1 MADLYFKINADYEEL
16 IRMQREATRL
26 KQTLSD
32 FSGSK
37 EEFEELNNQLN
48 KLSASIAKTS
58 EQAAKDFQKAFSLK
72 DVDFSMDFAKGIEG
86 FDKDILAFTSNLQKY
101 FRDSQSECESTLRV
115 VQELSERLSNVQIT
129 PENAEQVK
137 AAHTQLYELSEELQK
152 QQAILSQN
160 QAAWEDVTNAVKNGT
175 TASMENVRS
184 ADELYR
190 VSNASKETSD
200 AQVQSLEQVIAAE
213 EMEAQV
219 LEANRQEVD
228 RLGQQAL
235 NTITQLK
242 DMSNVFTSMGIS
254 DSGFT
259 EQVQKLEDAALNLAG
274 TSNVE
279 VAQQVANEVKAVFEN
294 ALAELQ
300 KAKDSVPDIEQLHI
314 QENDAEYRAAIDKQK
329 EEIATIQAKRD
340 EQRAEF
346 EERQQQISNELEMLE
361 RRRNAYQQTLDVAG
375 AQEEIPVSV
384 SNDEIEHLQAVKEN
398 LAECNSEIASLRGEL
413 SQLEQSENAES
424 SKAQQD
430 IAERTS
436 LIEGYKQQL
445 SELALHELN
454 QAEKQEAA
462 AQKDAEIA
470 AQKQAEMEAQRAEA
484 ERQDGITLKQIADMQ
499 ELIDKERERVD
510 VLKQQAEEAQ
520 KVAEQKVGE
529 AKPSVLDVV
538 NPFAMGK
545 LDAADAAVG
554 DANAKTEEYEAAK
567 ETLKSYEEELDGLVG
582 KLSDAGRA
590 EYEHNEALRV
600 AKEQSEQLAKTLHE
614 QGLANRF
621 ATGELEATTDA
632 AKRLKFETLKQNSI
646 EINAKLDELAQKL
659 VEAKNAAVN
668 ANANLEIAGRALREG
683 GDDDKLVR
691 NFEAAQEAAEKANN
705 TLQQTAAEY
714 NEVKQAQDEIN
725 KSLSEGNE
733 HHVRMRTQIMN
744 AREEMMQLIAAG
756 KQGTPEFQKLATE
769 AGAMRRQMNL
779 ANATMQYFANPN
791 KNLATL
797 KTTLQGVAG
806 AAGMVTGVMGL
817 FNTKSEDMAKIQTKI
832 QSVMAVVV
840 GLETTY
846 NLVKKS
852 SNTMIAIQQV
862 KTWALALAKKGEAVA
877 TAEATV
883 AQEGL
888 NAAMAASPI
897 GAITALVMAAAAAI
911 WALWNALSS
920 ETEAEKEHK
929 KVQEQLG
936 EIQQE
941 VARKTADAYSSNL
954 KAYEDLRESYNKTA
968 KDVKA
973 KSEWWNAHKSDLQKL
988 GLEVDNVT
996 GLYDVFVGQT
1006 DRVKDALMQ
1015 RAKYAALCAVKTQLM
1030 ADAVAAALGAGKDAA
1045 KVNDKVSGT
1054 EWNKALDW
1062 YEKQGN
1068 DVSKYR
1074 RKGLKESLF
1083 GMDMVLNT
1091 ANSAN
1096 IYNLYKGQQE
1106 EARLNKVLDNL
1117 NKQIEDAEKEAKVSI
1132 GNNARVTLDEIQS
1145 TKPTGRSTKGGGST
1159 KSTYNEKD
1167 AANKRKELL
1176 EEYGKKVIAV
1186 SEKVED
1192 DITDATLEFMGD
1204 GIDKQV
1210 AKIREGTLRQLDAL
1224 EDEKKQLIEAYR
1236 KLQLDLYMT
1245 QKGAAKYDAKYN
1257 EILNTSDEDIW
1268 EKVSKTK
1275 VDNARSLAEA
1285 QREERRILEEAGRE
1299 NIIDELEFQFGI
1311 GNVEVA
1317 SRPIVEAKK
1326 MLEAGYAEFKDSQDY
1341 ATVFSMGNAFTDKE
1355 GMEREILYTP
1365 ILPDGSVLSEKEL
1378 NEYISKVVAS
1388 GSSTEEILA
1397 ADTKKLIIKVDAQVE
1412 DGEKLHQLQEQLY
1425 DGQQEAISKVYNER
1439 LTLNADF
1446 NTRQQQIIM
1455 AGAKAEFE
1463 IINKAQLDA
1472 IKSYEGYY
1480 DKQLAIQ
1487 RKYNETRA
1495 KLEEQRRKGL
1505 INDSA
1510 YSVLKESIDER
1521 EQAELNRLDLDRF
1534 KTTPMYQIAMSGDVV
1549 DSDALQKV
1557 YDEMQRQMDEAAAT
1571 MQPADFKAFMDAF
1584 TNISDQMIAKNPF
1597 GALKDAAEELRYAEL
1612 DLIMAHKDTLGAY
1625 KDYDLDEFGNAMQY
1639 NENGEEG
1646 RMWKLEQADIDAQ
1659 RELTDAQNA
1668 YNEALKGNSAEEVA
1682 NAQKRLTDAEQN
1694 AQTTALQLT
1703 AAKNAVTNAEQ
1714 REGNALTRVQS
1725 LKKKEQKATKEAVKL
1740 TKQWASAIKDAAEM
1754 FESPVASAISGIMGL
1769 TSTTLD
1775 SIEAMKNSGY
1785 GAAKGVEKVAKAVSN
1800 GIAIL
1805 AIIQAAWQVINSIMS
1820 LFKGK
1825 DEEEYKKRID
1835 GLKAQ
1840 VDALDYAFNNLKED
1854 MDEAWGTEAID
1865 AYIKAVE
1872 TLNDRQKAQL
1882 ELIKQQSKAHI
1893 GHHSLEYYMK
1903 EEAGITNK
1911 ELAEAKKWIAENGG
1925 DVTTGW
1931 ITDWLYTL
1939 SAEKLKE
1946 FLTTGLGTTITGK
1959 LGGVSGTGDY
1969 SGDEWLNDLQA
1980 FADSAKTAE
1989 DIADE
1994 MAAKLNGISFD
2005 GLKDELKDLI
2015 MTFDTSFNDINNSFD
2030 EFMREAAYNKARSK
2044 YDEQLKKFYED
2055 LKDLNNLYTEGE
2067 ISEEEYKKRVAELRE
2082 RYKALVK
2089 GAQDDYQQSLTD
2101 AGVNVKDIEQGATTG
2116 GFEAMSEDTGTELN
2130 GRFASM
2136 QAQETITAE
2145 NTTKLLEYTLN
2156 LHDIADE
2163 IRDVQVNSYMELRE
2177 INENTKKVVEPIL
2190 DMQENIKKIKEQ
2202 TESL

>member
-32 FSGSK
+32 FSGSR

-72 DVDFSMDFAKGIEG
+72 DVDFSMDFAKGIDG

-101 FRDSQSECESTLRV
+101 FRDSQSECENTLRV

-152 QQAILSQN
+152 QSAILSQN

-175 TASMENVRS
+175 TASMEHVQS
-184 ADELYR
+184 ADNWYR
-190 VSNASKETSD
+190 ISNSQKEASD
-200 AQVQSLEQVIAAE
+200 AQVQSIEQVIAAE

-219 LEANRQEVD
+219 IEANRQEVD

-279 VAQQVANEVKAVFEN
+279 VAQQVANEVKAVFEK
-294 ALAELQ
+294 ALDELKQ
-300 KAKDSVPDIEQLHI
+300 AKESIPDFEAIQI

-329 EEIATIQAKRD
+329 EEIANIQAKRD

-346 EERQQQISNELEMLE
+346 EERQQQINDELDMLE
-361 RRRNAYQQTLDVAG
+361 RRRNAYQQTLNIAG

-384 SNDEIEHLQAVKEN
+384 SNDEIEHLQVVKEN

-413 SQLEQSENAES
+413 SQLEQSEES
-424 SKAQQD
+424 EASKAQQD

-436 LIEGYKQQL
+436 LIDGYKQQL

-462 AQKDAEIA
+462 AQKDAELA

-484 ERQDGITLKQIADMQ
+484 ERQDGITLKQIAETQ
-499 ELIDKERERVD
+499 ALIDKERERVE
-510 VLKQQAEEAQ
+510 VLRQQAEEAQ
-520 KVAEQKVGE
+520 KIAEQKVGE
-529 AKPSVLDVV
+529 SKPSVLDVI

-545 LDAADAAVG
+545 LDAADAAVS
-554 DANAKTEEYEAAK
+554 DANAKTAEYEEAK
-567 ETLKSYEEELDGLVG
+567 ESLKSYEAELDGLVQ
-582 KLSDAGRA
+582 KLSDAGFA
-590 EYEHNEALRV
+590 QYEESEALRV
-600 AKEQSEQLAKTLHE
+600 AKGLSEQVSKSFRE
-614 QGLANRF
+614 QGQANRF
-621 ATGELEATTDA
+621 ATGELEATTEA
-632 AKRLKFETLKQNSI
+632 AKRLRFENLKQQI
-646 EINAKLDELAQKL
+646 TEGNAKLEELAQKL
-659 VEAKNAAVN
+659 VQAKAAAEQADINLKNAS
-668 ANANLEIAGRALREG
+668 EALKT
-683 GDDDKLVR
+683 GDDAKLVDD
-691 NFEAAQEAAEKANN
+691 FEKAQEASEKANN
-705 TLQQTAAEY
+705 ALQETAAEY
-714 NEVKQAQDEIN
+714 NLVKQGQDELN
-725 KSLSEGNE
+725 KAISEGSE

-744 AREEMMQLIAAG
+744 AREEMMQMIAAG

-769 AGAMRRQMNL
+769 AGAMRKQMNL

-791 KNLATL
+791 RNLATL

-817 FNTKSEDMAKIQTKI
+817 FNTKSEDMARIQTKI
-832 QSVMAVVV
+832 QSVMAVIV

-877 TAEATV
+877 TTEATV

-888 NAAMAASPI
+888 NAAMAANPI
-897 GAITALVMAAAAAI
+897 GAIIALVVAAAAAV
-911 WALWNALSS
+911 WALWKALSS

-936 EIQQE
+936 EVQQE
-941 VARKTADAYSSNL
+941 VAKKTADAYASNL
-954 KAYEDLRESYNKTA
+954 KTYNELRESFNKTA
-968 KDVKA
+968 KDVKSKTA
-973 KSEWWNAHKSDLQKL
+973 WWNAHKEDLQKL

-1006 DRVKDALMQ
+1006 DRVKDALLQ
-1015 RAKYAALCAVKTQLM
+1015 RAKYAAMCAVKTQVM
-1030 ADAVAAALGAGKDAA
+1030 ADAVAAALGVGKDAA
-1045 KVNDKVSGT
+1045 KVGEDVKAS
-1054 EWNKALDW
+1054 EWDAALDW
-1062 YEKQGN
+1062 YKGKGN
-1068 DVSKYR
+1068 DVSRYR
-1074 RKGLKESLF
+1074 KSGVFDKNIT
-1083 GMDMVLNT
+1083 LNT
-1091 ANSAN
+1091 ANAAQ

-1117 NKQIEDAEKEAKVSI
+1117 NKQIEDAEKEAKISI
-1132 GNNARVTLDEIQS
+1132 GNNARVTLDEVQT
-1145 TKPTGRSTKGGGST
+1145 TKPTGKGGKGGSSKT
-1159 KSTYNEKD
+1159 DTSKPEE
-1167 AANKRKELL
+1167 AANRRKELL

-1186 SEKVED
+1186 SEKLED

-1245 QKGAAKYDAKYN
+1245 QKGANKYDAKYN

-1268 EKVSKTK
+1268 KQVSKTK

-1299 NIIDELEFQFGI
+1299 NIIDELEFKFGI
-1311 GNVEVA
+1311 GNVDVV

-1326 MLEAGYAEFKDSQDY
+1326 MLEAGYKEFKDSQDY

-1355 GMEREILYTP
+1355 GVEREILYTP

-1378 NEYISKVVAS
+1378 NEYISNVVAS

-1412 DGEKLHQLQEQLY
+1412 DGEKLYQLQEQLY
-1425 DGQQEAISKVYNER
+1425 DGQQKAISKVYAER

-1472 IKSYEGYY
+1472 IKAYEGYY
-1480 DKQLAIQ
+1480 DKQLVIQ
-1487 RKYNETRA
+1487 RKYNETRT
-1495 KLEEQRRKGL
+1495 KLEEQHRKGQ
-1505 INDSA
+1505 IGDQSYN
-1510 YSVLKESIDER
+1510 VLKERIDQR
-1521 EQAELNRLDLDRF
+1521 EQDELSRLDLDRF

-1557 YDEMQRQMDEAAAT
+1557 YDEMSRQMNEAAAT
-1571 MQPADFKAFMDAF
+1571 MEPADFKAFMDAF

-1597 GALKDAAEELRYAEL
+1597 GALKDAVNELNDAENELYW
-1612 DLIMAHKDTLGAY
+1612 AHQDTLHEYAMF
-1625 KDYDLDEFGNAMQY
+1625 DINEFGQS
-1639 NENGEEG
+1639 EEG
-1646 RMWKLEQADIDAQ
+1646 GKMWKLEQADIDAQ

-1668 YNEALKGNSAEEVA
+1668 YNEALKGNSAEEVT

-1703 AAKNAVTNAEQ
+1703 AARNAVTNAEK
-1714 REGNALTRVQS
+1714 REGNALTKVQS
-1725 LKKKEQKATKEAVKL
+1725 LKKKEQKATKEAVNL
-1740 TKQWASAIKDAAEM
+1740 TKQWAGAIKQAADM
-1754 FESPVASAISGIMGL
+1754 FESPIASAISGMMSL

-1775 SIEAMKNSGY
+1775 GIESIKKASDASAEGISKTAQ
-1785 GAAKGVEKVAKAVSN
+1785 AVTKAV
-1800 GIAIL
+1800 AIL
-1805 AIIQAAWQVINSIMS
+1805 AIIQAAWQVINTIMS
-1820 LFKGK
+1820 LFGNK
-1825 DEEEYKKRID
+1825 DEEEYKKRVD

-1840 VDALDYAFNNLKED
+1840 VDALDYSFNLLKED
-1854 MDEAWGTEAID
+1854 MDKAWGTEAID
-1865 AYIKAVE
+1865 AYTKAVE

-1882 ELIKQQSKAHI
+1882 ELIKEQSKAHN
-1893 GHHSLEYYMK
+1893 GHHSLEYYQKK
-1903 EEAGITNK
+1903 EANITDK
-1911 ELAEAKKWIAENGG
+1911 ELAEAKKRIQELGG
-1925 DVTTGW
+1925 DVSGNW
-1931 ITDWLYTL
+1931 ITDWLYTMT
-1939 SAEKLKE
+1939 AEQLQE
-1946 FLTTGLGTTITGK
+1946 FMKSGIGVTIMGK

-1969 SGDEWLNDLQA
+1969 SGDDWLNDMQA
-1980 FADSAKTAE
+1980 FADTAKTVDE
-1989 DIADE
+1989 MADE

-2005 GLKDELKDLI
+2005 SLKDELKDLV
-2015 MTFDTSFNDINNSFD
+2015 MTFDTSLNDINNNFD
-2030 EFMREAAYNKARSK
+2030 EFMREAAYNKARTK
-2044 YDEQLKKFYED
+2044 YDKDLEQFYSD
-2055 LKDLNNLYTEGE
+2055 LKDINDLYTEGE
-2067 ISEEEYKKRVAELRE
+2067 ISEEEYRKRIAEMRE
-2082 RYKALVK
+2082 RYKNLVK
-2089 GAQDDYQQSLTD
+2089 GAQDDYQQQLTD
-2101 AGVNVKDIEQGATTG
+2101 AGVNVKNIEQSATTG

-2130 GRFASM
+2130 GRFAAM

-2145 NTTKLLEYTLN
+2145 NTGKLLMVTGN
-2156 LHDIADE
+2156 IRDIADE
-2163 IRDVQVNSYMELRE
+2163 IRDLQVNSYLELRE
-2177 INENTKKVVEPIL
+2177 INENTKKVVEPVL
-2190 DMQENIKKIKEQ
+2190 AMQEDIKKIKEN
-2202 TESL
+2202 TENL

>member
-32 FSGSK
+32 FSGSR

-175 TASMENVRS
+175 TASMEHVQS
-184 ADELYR
+184 ADNWYR
-190 VSNASKETSD
+190 ISNSQKEASD
-200 AQVQSLEQVIAAE
+200 AQVQSIEQVIAAE

-228 RLGQQAL
+228 KLGQQAL

-279 VAQQVANEVKAVFEN
+279 VAQQVANEVKAVFEK
-294 ALAELQ
+294 ALDELKQ
-300 KAKDSVPDIEQLHI
+300 AKESIPDFEAIQI

-346 EERQQQISNELEMLE
+346 EERQQQINNELEMLE
-361 RRRNAYQQTLDVAG
+361 RRRNAYQQTLDIAG

-413 SQLEQSENAES
+413 SQLEQSEETEA

-462 AQKDAEIA
+462 AQKDAELA

-529 AKPSVLDVV
+529 AKPSVLDVI

-545 LDAADAAVG
+545 LDAADSAVSN
-554 DANAKTEEYEAAK
+554 ANEKSAEYEAAS
-567 ETLKSYEEELDGLVG
+567 EQLKQYEAELDGLVG
-582 KLSDAGRA
+582 KLSDAGLA
-590 EYEHNEALRV
+590 QYEQSEAFRV
-600 AKEQSEQLAKTLHE
+600 AKEQSEQLAKSLRE
-614 QGLANRF
+614 QGIAGRT
-621 ATGELEATTDA
+621 ATGELEATSEA
-632 AKRLKFETLKQNSI
+632 AKRLKFETLRQAI
-646 EINAKLDELAQKL
+646 TEGNAKLDELAHKL
-659 VEAKNAAVN
+659 VQAKAAADN
-668 ANANLEIAGRALREG
+668 ANANLANAGRALREG
-683 GDDDKLVR
+683 GEDDKLVR
-691 NFEAAQEAAEKANN
+691 NFEDAQVAAEKANQ
-705 TLQQTAAEY
+705 TLQDTAAEY
-714 NEVKQAQDEIN
+714 NQVKQGQDELN

-744 AREEMMQLIAAG
+744 AREEMMQMIAAG
-756 KQGTPEFQKLATE
+756 KQGTPEFQKLAQE
-769 AGAMRRQMNL
+769 AGAMRKQMNL

-791 KNLATL
+791 RSLATL
-797 KTTLQGVAG
+797 KTSLQGVAG

-832 QSVMAVVV
+832 QSVMAVIV

-846 NLVKKS
+846 NLVKKT

-888 NAAMAASPI
+888 NAAMAANPI
-897 GAITALVMAAAAAI
+897 GAIIALATAAAAAI
-911 WALWNALSS
+911 WALWSALSS

-936 EIQQE
+936 SVQQE
-941 VARKTADAYSSNL
+941 VARKTADAYASNL

-973 KSEWWNAHKSDLQKL
+973 KSEWWNAHRGDMEKL

-1015 RAKYAALCAVKTQLM
+1015 RAKYAALCAVKMQLM
-1030 ADAVAAALGAGKDAA
+1030 AEAAAAALGAGKDAA
-1045 KVNDKVSGT
+1045 EVDSKVSAS
-1054 EWNKALDW
+1054 EWDKALDW

-1068 DVSKYR
+1068 DVSRYKR
-1074 RKGLKESLF
+1074 SGLFDRK
-1083 GMDMVLNT
+1083 MVLNT
-1091 ANSAN
+1091 ANAAQ

-1117 NKQIEDAEKEAKVSI
+1117 NKQIDEAEKETKISI
-1132 GNNARVTLDEIQS
+1132 SNNARVTMDEIQS
-1145 TKPTGRSTKGGGST
+1145 NKPTGRSGRGGGST
-1159 KSTYNEKD
+1159 KDTYNEKD
-1167 AANKRKELL
+1167 AANRRKELL
-1176 EEYGKKVIAV
+1176 EEYGKKVIAAA
-1186 SEKVED
+1186 EKVED

-1245 QKGAAKYDAKYN
+1245 QKGAKKYDAKYN
-1257 EILNTSDEDIW
+1257 EILNTSDEEIW

-1285 QREERRILEEAGRE
+1285 QREERRILEEAGKE

-1326 MLEAGYAEFKDSQDY
+1326 MLEAGYDEFKDSLAGDY

-1378 NEYISKVVAS
+1378 NEYISKVVSS
-1388 GSSTEEILA
+1388 GSSTEDILA

-1412 DGEKLHQLQEQLY
+1412 DGEKLHQLQERLY
-1425 DGQQEAISKVYNER
+1425 EGQQEAVKKVYDER

-1463 IINKAQLDA
+1463 ILNKAQLDA
-1472 IKSYEGYY
+1472 IKAYEGYY
-1480 DKQLAIQ
+1480 DKELAIQ

-1495 KLEEQRRKGL
+1495 KLEEQHRKGL
-1505 INDSA
+1505 ISDTS
-1510 YSVLKESIDER
+1510 YEQLQESINQR
-1521 EQAELNRLDLDRF
+1521 EQSELDKLDLDRF

-1557 YDEMQRQMDEAAAT
+1557 YDEMSRQMNEAAAT
-1571 MQPADFKAFMDAF
+1571 MEPADFKAFMDAF

-1597 GALKDAAEELRYAEL
+1597 GALKDAVNELKDAENELYWAHQDTLHEYAMFDINEFGMAEEGG
-1612 DLIMAHKDTLGAY
+1612 K
-1625 KDYDLDEFGNAMQY
+1625 
-1639 NENGEEG
+1639 
-1646 RMWKLEQADIDAQ
+1646 MWQLEQADIDAQ
-1659 RELTDAQNA
+1659 RELTNAQNA
-1668 YNEALKGNSAEEVA
+1668 YNEALKGNSADDVT
-1682 NAQKRLTDAEQN
+1682 NAQKRLTDAEQT

-1714 REGNALTRVQS
+1714 REGNALTKVQS
-1725 LKKKEQKATKEAVKL
+1725 LKKKEQKATKEAVNL
-1740 TKQWASAIKDAAEM
+1740 TKQWASAIKQAAEM
-1754 FESPVASAISGIMGL
+1754 FDSPVASAISGMMSL

-1775 SIEAMKNSGY
+1775 GIESIKKASDASAEGISKTAQ
-1785 GAAKGVEKVAKAVSN
+1785 AVTKAV
-1800 GIAIL
+1800 AIL
-1805 AIIQAAWQVINSIMS
+1805 AIIQAAWQVINTIMS
-1820 LFKGK
+1820 LFGGK
-1825 DEEEYKKRID
+1825 DEEEYKNRID
-1835 GLKAQ
+1835 SLKAQ
-1840 VDALDYAFNNLKED
+1840 VDALDYSFNALKED

-1882 ELIKQQSKAHI
+1882 ELIKEQSKAHI
-1893 GHHSLEYYMK
+1893 GHHSLEHYMK
-1903 EEAGITNK
+1903 KEAGITDK
-1911 ELAEAKKWIAENGG
+1911 ELAAAKKRIEELGG
-1925 DVTTGW
+1925 DTSTGW
-1931 ITDWLYTL
+1931 ITDWIYTL
-1939 SAEKLKE
+1939 TADQLKQ
-1946 FLTTGLGTTITGK
+1946 FLTEGIGVTITGK

-1969 SGDEWLNDLQA
+1969 SGSDWLNDLQE
-1980 FADSAKTAE
+1980 FANSAQTAE

-1994 MAAKLNGISFD
+1994 MAAKLNGISLD
-2005 GLKDELKDLI
+2005 GLKDEIKSLVT
-2015 MTFDTSFNDINNSFD
+2015 TFDTSFNDINNSFD
-2030 EFMREAAYNKARSK
+2030 GFMREAAYNKARTK
-2044 YDEQLKKFYED
+2044 YDKDLEQFYND
-2055 LKDLNNLYTEGE
+2055 LKDINNLYTEGE
-2067 ISEEEYKKRVAELRE
+2067 ISEEEYRKRIAEMRE
-2082 RYKALVK
+2082 RYKSLVK

-2116 GFEAMSEDTGTELN
+2116 GFEALSEDTGTELN
-2130 GRFASM
+2130 GRFAAM

>member
-228 RLGQQAL
+228 KLGQQAL

-279 VAQQVANEVKAVFEN
+279 VAQQVANEVKAVFEK
-294 ALAELQ
+294 ALDELKQ
-300 KAKDSVPDIEQLHI
+300 AKESIPDFEAIQI

-361 RRRNAYQQTLDVAG
+361 RRRNAYQQTLDIAG

-413 SQLEQSENAES
+413 SQLEQSENAEA

-436 LIEGYKQQL
+436 LIDGYKQQL

-462 AQKDAEIA
+462 AQKDAELA

-545 LDAADAAVG
+545 LDAANAAVD
-554 DANAKTEEYEAAK
+554 DANAKTAEYEDAK
-567 ETLKSYEEELDGLVG
+567 ESLKSYEEELDGLVQ
-582 KLSDAGRA
+582 KLSDAGFA
-590 EYEHNEALRV
+590 QYEEAEALRV
-600 AKEQSEQLAKTLHE
+600 AKEQSEQVSKSFRE
-614 QGLANRF
+614 QGQANRY
-621 ATGELEATTDA
+621 ATGELEATTEA
-632 AKRLKFETLKQNSI
+632 AKRLRFENLKQQI
-646 EINAKLDELAQKL
+646 TEGNAKLEELAQKL
-659 VEAKNAAVN
+659 VQAKAAAEQADINLKNASD
-668 ANANLEIAGRALREG
+668 ALKT
-683 GDDDKLVR
+683 GDDAKLVD
-691 NFEAAQEAAEKANN
+691 NFERAQEASEKANN
-705 TLQQTAAEY
+705 ALQETAAEY
-714 NEVKQAQDEIN
+714 NLVKQGQDELN
-725 KSLSEGNE
+725 KAISEGSE

-832 QSVMAVVV
+832 QSVMAVIV

-1045 KVNDKVSGT
+1045 KVNDKVSAG
-1054 EWNKALDW
+1054 EWDKALAW

-1068 DVSKYR
+1068 DVSRYKR
-1074 RKGLKESLF
+1074 SGLLDRK
-1083 GMDMVLNT
+1083 MVLNT
-1091 ANSAN
+1091 ASSAQ
-1096 IYNLYKGQQE
+1096 IYNMYKGQQE

-1117 NKQIEDAEKEAKVSI
+1117 NKQIEDAEKEAKISI
-1132 GNNARVTLDEIQS
+1132 SNNARVTMDEVQ
-1145 TKPTGRSTKGGGST
+1145 TAKTTGRSTRGGGST
-1159 KSTYNEKD
+1159 KSTYNEQD
-1167 AANKRKELL
+1167 AANRRKELL

-1186 SEKVED
+1186 SEKVEN

-1245 QKGAAKYDAKYN
+1245 QKGAKKYDAKYN

-1268 EKVSKTK
+1268 KQVSKTK
-1275 VDNARSLAEA
+1275 VNNARSLAEA
-1285 QREERRILEEAGRE
+1285 QREERRILEAAGRE
-1299 NIIDELEFQFGI
+1299 NIIDELEFKFGI

-1326 MLEAGYAEFKDSQDY
+1326 MLEAGYKEFKDSQDY

-1378 NEYISKVVAS
+1378 NEYISNVVAS

-1487 RKYNETRA
+1487 RKYNETRT

-2030 EFMREAAYNKARSK
+2030 EFMREAAYNKARTK

>member
-228 RLGQQAL
+228 KLGQQAL

-279 VAQQVANEVKAVFEN
+279 VAQQVANEVKAVFEK
-294 ALAELQ
+294 ALDELKQ
-300 KAKDSVPDIEQLHI
+300 AKESIPDFEAIQI

-346 EERQQQISNELEMLE
+346 EERQQQISDELEMLE
-361 RRRNAYQQTLDVAG
+361 RRRNAYQQTLDIAG

-413 SQLEQSENAES
+413 SQLEQSENAEA

-499 ELIDKERERVD
+499 ELIDKERERVE
-510 VLKQQAEEAQ
+510 VLRQQAEEAQ

-545 LDAADAAVG
+545 LDAANAAVD
-554 DANAKTEEYEAAK
+554 DANAKTAEYEDAK
-567 ETLKSYEEELDGLVG
+567 ESLKSYEEELDGLVQ
-582 KLSDAGRA
+582 KLSDAGFA
-590 EYEHNEALRV
+590 QYEESEALRV
-600 AKEQSEQLAKTLHE
+600 AKEQSEQVSKSFRE
-614 QGLANRF
+614 QGQANRY
-621 ATGELEATTDA
+621 ATGELEATTEA
-632 AKRLKFETLKQNSI
+632 AKRLRFENLKQQI
-646 EINAKLDELAQKL
+646 TEGNAKLEELAQKL
-659 VEAKNAAVN
+659 VQAKAAAEQADINLKNASD
-668 ANANLEIAGRALREG
+668 ALKT
-683 GDDDKLVR
+683 GDDAKLVD
-691 NFEAAQEAAEKANN
+691 NFERAQEASEKANN
-705 TLQQTAAEY
+705 ALQETAAEY
-714 NEVKQAQDEIN
+714 NLVKQGQDELN
-725 KSLSEGNE
+725 KAISEGSE

-769 AGAMRRQMNL
+769 AGAMRKQMNL

-791 KNLATL
+791 RNLATL

-832 QSVMAVVV
+832 QSVMAVIV

-888 NAAMAASPI
+888 NAAMAANPI
-897 GAITALVMAAAAAI
+897 GAIIALVTAAAAAI

-1045 KVNDKVSGT
+1045 KVNDKVSAG
-1054 EWNKALDW
+1054 EWDKALAW

-1068 DVSKYR
+1068 DVSKYKR
-1074 RKGLKESLF
+1074 SGLLDRK
-1083 GMDMVLNT
+1083 MVLNT
-1091 ANSAN
+1091 ASSAQ
-1096 IYNLYKGQQE
+1096 IYNMYKGQQE

-1145 TKPTGRSTKGGGST
+1145 TKPTGRSTKGGGSS

-1412 DGEKLHQLQEQLY
+1412 DGERLHQLQEQLY

-1487 RKYNETRA
+1487 RKYNETRT

-1754 FESPVASAISGIMGL
+1754 FESPVASAISGMMSL
-1769 TSTTLD
+1769 TATTLD
-1775 SIEAMKNSGY
+1775 SIEKMKLSGY

-1805 AIIQAAWQVINSIMS
+1805 AIIQAAWQVINQIMS
-1820 LFKGK
+1820 LFGGK

-1854 MDEAWGTEAID
+1854 MDETWGTEAID

-1893 GHHSLEYYMK
+1893 GHHSLEHYMK
-1903 EEAGITNK
+1903 EEAGITDK

-1946 FLTTGLGTTITGK
+1946 FLTTGLGITITGK

-2089 GAQDDYQQSLTD
+2089 GAQDDYQQQLTD

>member
-48 KLSASIAKTS
+48 KLSASIAKTT
-58 EQAAKDFQKAFSLK
+58 EQAAKDFQHAFSLK

-152 QQAILSQN
+152 QSAILSQN

-228 RLGQQAL
+228 KLGQQAL

-279 VAQQVANEVKAVFEN
+279 AAQQIATEVKAVFEN

-300 KAKDSVPDIEQLHI
+300 KAKESVPDIEQLHV
-314 QENDAEYRAAIDKQK
+314 QENDADYRAAIDKQM
-329 EEIATIQAKRD
+329 EEIAAIQEKRT

-346 EERQQQISNELEMLE
+346 EERQQQINEEINMLE
-361 RRRNAYQQTLDVAG
+361 RRRNAYQQTIDTAVQVDG
-375 AQEEIPVSV
+375 PVSV
-384 SNDEIEHLQAVKEN
+384 SDDEIERLRAVKDN
-398 LAECNSEIASLRGEL
+398 LTECNSEIASLRGEL
-413 SQLEQSENAES
+413 SQLEQSENAEAV
-424 SKAQQD
+424 KAKQD
-430 IAERTS
+430 IEERTALIEEYRRQLSATAQYNLSEDQAKAER
-436 LIEGYKQQL
+436 EQK
-445 SELALHELN
+445 A
-454 QAEKQEAA
+454 AEAERLKQE
-462 AQKDAEIA
+462 QL
-470 AQKQAEMEAQRAEA
+470 EAQRAEA

-499 ELIDKERERVD
+499 ALIDKERERVD

-529 AKPSVLDVV
+529 SKPSVLDVI
-538 NPFAMGK
+538 NPFAISK
-545 LDAADAAVG
+545 LDAADSAVSN
-554 DANAKTEEYEAAK
+554 ANERTAEYEKAS
-567 ETLKSYEEELDGLVG
+567 ETLKQYEAELDGLVG
-582 KLSDAGRA
+582 KLSEAGRA
-590 EYEHNEALRV
+590 EYEESEALRV
-600 AKEQSEQLAKTLHE
+600 AKEQSEQLAKTLQE
-614 QGLANRF
+614 QGQANRF
-621 ATGELEATTDA
+621 ATGELEATTEA
-632 AKRLKFETLKQNSI
+632 AKRLKFETLKRDSI
-646 EINAKLDELAQKL
+646 EINARLDELAQKL

-668 ANANLEIAGRALREG
+668 ANANLEIAGRALQAG

-691 NFEAAQEAAEKANN
+691 NFEAAQEAAEKANDA
-705 TLQQTAAEY
+705 LQHTAAEY
-714 NEVKQAQDEIN
+714 NEVKQAQDELN
-725 KSLSEGNE
+725 NSLSEGNE

-744 AREEMMQLIAAG
+744 AREEMMRMIAAG
-756 KQGTPEFQKLATE
+756 KQGTPEFQKLAAE

-791 KNLATL
+791 RNLATL

-817 FNTKSEDMAKIQTKI
+817 FNTKSEDMARIQTKI
-832 QSVMAVVV
+832 QSVMAVIV

-846 NLVKKS
+846 NLVKKT
-852 SNTMIAIQQV
+852 SNTMLAIQQV
-862 KTWALALAKKGEAVA
+862 KTWALALAKKGEAAA

-888 NAAMAASPI
+888 NVAMAANPI
-897 GAITALVMAAAAAI
+897 GAIIALVTAAAAAI
-911 WALWNALSS
+911 WALWKALSS

-936 EIQQE
+936 EVQQE
-941 VARKTADAYSSNL
+941 VAKKTADAYASNL
-954 KAYEDLRESYNKTA
+954 KSYEDLRESFNKTA
-968 KDVKA
+968 KDVKSKTA
-973 KSEWWNAHKSDLQKL
+973 WWNAHKEDLQKL

-1006 DRVKDALMQ
+1006 DRVKDALLQ
-1015 RAKYAALCAVKTQLM
+1015 RAKYAAMCAVKTQVM
-1030 ADAVAAALGAGKDAA
+1030 ADAVAAALGVGKDAA
-1045 KVNDKVSGT
+1045 KVGEDVKAS
-1054 EWNKALDW
+1054 EWDAALDW
-1062 YEKQGN
+1062 YKGKGN
-1068 DVSKYR
+1068 DVSRYR
-1074 RKGLKESLF
+1074 KSGAFDKNIT
-1083 GMDMVLNT
+1083 LNT
-1091 ANSAN
+1091 ANAAQ

-1117 NKQIEDAEKEAKVSI
+1117 NKQIEDAEKEAKITI
-1132 GNNARVTLDEIQS
+1132 GNNARVTLDEVQA
-1145 TKPTGRSTKGGGST
+1145 TKPTGRSTKGGGSS

-1167 AANKRKELL
+1167 AANRRKELL
-1176 EEYGKKVIAV
+1176 EEYGKKIIAV

-1204 GIDKQV
+1204 GTEKQV

-1245 QKGAAKYDAKYN
+1245 QKGANKYDAKYN

-1285 QREERRILEEAGRE
+1285 QKEERRILEEAGRE
-1299 NIIDELEFQFGI
+1299 NIIDELEFKFGI
-1311 GNVEVA
+1311 GNVDVV

-1326 MLEAGYAEFKDSQDY
+1326 MLEAGYAEFKDALEDGY
-1341 ATVFSMGNAFTDKE
+1341 ATVYSMSNAFSDSE
-1355 GMEREILYTP
+1355 GVEREILYTP
-1365 ILPDGSVLSEKEL
+1365 ILPDGSVLGEKEL

-1425 DGQQEAISKVYNER
+1425 DGQQKAISKVYDER

-1472 IKSYEGYY
+1472 IKAYEGYY

-1487 RKYNETRA
+1487 RKYNETRT

-1510 YSVLKESIDER
+1510 YNMLKESIDER
-1521 EQAELNRLDLDRF
+1521 EQAELGKLDLDRF

-1557 YDEMQRQMDEAAAT
+1557 YDELSRQMNEAAAT

-1597 GALKDAAEELRYAEL
+1597 GALKDAVRGLEDAENEL
-1612 DLIMAHKDTLGAY
+1612 KDTHQKTMDVY
-1625 KDYDLDEFGNAMQY
+1625 KSYDLDEFGNAMQY

-1646 RMWKLEQADIDAQ
+1646 RMWQLEQADIDAQ

-1668 YNEALKGNSAEEVA
+1668 YNEALKGNSAEQVA

-1714 REGNALTRVQS
+1714 REGNALTKVQS

-1740 TKQWASAIKDAAEM
+1740 TKQWAGAIKDAASM
-1754 FESPVASAISGIMGL
+1754 FQSPVASAVAGMMDL
-1769 TSTTLD
+1769 TTTTLD

-1785 GAAKGVEKVAKAVSN
+1785 GAAKGVAKVAAAVQN

-1840 VDALDYAFNNLKED
+1840 VDALDYSFNLLKED

-1882 ELIKQQSKAHI
+1882 ELIKEQSKAHI
-1893 GHHSLEYYMK
+1893 GHHSLEYYQKK
-1903 EEAGITNK
+1903 EANITDK
-1911 ELAEAKKWIAENGG
+1911 ELAEAKKRIQELGG
-1925 DVTTGW
+1925 DVTGDW

-1939 SAEKLKE
+1939 TAEQLQE
-1946 FLTTGLGTTITGK
+1946 FMKSGIGVTIMGK

-1969 SGDEWLNDLQA
+1969 SGDDWLNDMQA
-1980 FADSAKTAE
+1980 FADTAKTV
-1989 DIADE
+1989 DDMADE

-2005 GLKDELKDLI
+2005 SLKDELKDLV
-2015 MTFDTSFNDINNSFD
+2015 MTFDTSLNDINNNFD
-2030 EFMREAAYNKARSK
+2030 EFMREAAYNKARTK
-2044 YDEQLKKFYED
+2044 YD
-2055 LKDLNNLYTEGE
+2055 KDLEQFYSDLEDINSLYTEGA
-2067 ISEEEYKKRVAELRE
+2067 ISEDEYRKRIAEMRE
-2082 RYKALVK
+2082 RYKSLVK
-2089 GAQDDYQQSLTD
+2089 GAQDDYQQQLTD
-2101 AGVNVKDIEQGATTG
+2101 AGVNVKNIEQSATTG

-2130 GRFASM
+2130 GRFAAM

-2145 NTTKLLEYTLN
+2145 NTGKLLILTGSVR
-2156 LHDIADE
+2156 DIADE
-2163 IRDVQVNSYMELRE
+2163 IRDLQVNSYLELRE
-2177 INENTKKVVEPIL
+2177 INENTKKVVEPVL
-2190 DMQENIKKIKEQ
+2190 AMQDDIKKIKEN
-2202 TESL
+2202 TENL

>member
-1 MADLYFKINADYEEL
+1 MADLYFKVNADYEEL

-32 FSGSK
+32 FSGSR

-137 AAHTQLYELSEELQK
+137 EAHTQLYELSEELQK
-152 QQAILSQN
+152 QRAILSQN

-175 TASMENVRS
+175 TASMEHVQS
-184 ADELYR
+184 ADNWYR
-190 VSNASKETSD
+190 ISNSQKEASD
-200 AQVQSLEQVIAAE
+200 AQVQSIEHVIAAE

-228 RLGQQAL
+228 RLGSQAL

-242 DMSNVFTSMGIS
+242 DMANVFTSMGIS

-279 VAQQVANEVKAVFEN
+279 VAQQVANEVKAVFEK
-294 ALAELQ
+294 ALDELKQ
-300 KAKDSVPDIEQLHI
+300 AKESIPDFEAIQI

-346 EERQQQISNELEMLE
+346 EERQQQISDELEMLE
-361 RRRNAYQQTLDVAG
+361 RRRNAYQQTLNIAG

-413 SQLEQSENAES
+413 SQLEQSENAEA

-436 LIEGYKQQL
+436 LIDGYKQQL

-462 AQKDAEIA
+462 AQKDAELA

-484 ERQDGITLKQIADMQ
+484 ERQDGITLKQIAETQ
-499 ELIDKERERVD
+499 ALIDKERERVE

-529 AKPSVLDVV
+529 AKPNVLDVI

-545 LDAADAAVG
+545 LDAADAAVS
-554 DANAKTEEYEAAK
+554 DANAKTAEYEEAK
-567 ETLKSYEEELDGLVG
+567 ESLKSYEAELDGLVQ
-582 KLSDAGRA
+582 KLSDAGFA
-590 EYEHNEALRV
+590 QYEESEALRV
-600 AKEQSEQLAKTLHE
+600 AKEQSEQVSKSFRE
-614 QGLANRF
+614 QGQANRY
-621 ATGELEATTDA
+621 ATGELEATTEA
-632 AKRLKFETLKQNSI
+632 AKRLRFENLKQQI
-646 EINAKLDELAQKL
+646 TEGNAKLEELAQKL
-659 VEAKNAAVN
+659 VQAKAAAEQADINLKNAS
-668 ANANLEIAGRALREG
+668 EALKT
-683 GDDDKLVR
+683 GDDAKLVDD
-691 NFEAAQEAAEKANN
+691 FERAQEASEKANN
-705 TLQQTAAEY
+705 ALQQTAAEY
-714 NEVKQAQDEIN
+714 NLVKQGQDELN
-725 KSLSEGNE
+725 KAISEGSE

-769 AGAMRRQMNL
+769 AGAMRKQMNL

-791 KNLATL
+791 RNLATL

-817 FNTKSEDMAKIQTKI
+817 FNTESEDMAKIQTKI
-832 QSVMAVVV
+832 QSVMAVIV

-846 NLVKKS
+846 NLVKKT
-852 SNTMIAIQQV
+852 SNTMLAIQQV

-888 NAAMAASPI
+888 NAAMAANPI
-897 GAITALVMAAAAAI
+897 GAIIALVTAASAAI

-936 EIQQE
+936 EVQQE
-941 VARKTADAYSSNL
+941 VARKTADAYASNL

-973 KSEWWNAHKSDLQKL
+973 KSEWWNDHKSDLQKL

-1045 KVNDKVSGT
+1045 KVNDKVSAG
-1054 EWNKALDW
+1054 EWDKALAW

-1068 DVSKYR
+1068 DVSRYKR
-1074 RKGLKESLF
+1074 SGLLDRK
-1083 GMDMVLNT
+1083 MVLNT
-1091 ANSAN
+1091 ASSAQ
-1096 IYNLYKGQQE
+1096 IYNMYKGQQE

-1117 NKQIEDAEKEAKVSI
+1117 NKQIEDAEKEAKISI
-1132 GNNARVTLDEIQS
+1132 SNNARVTMDEVQ
-1145 TKPTGRSTKGGGST
+1145 TAKTTGRSTRGGGST
-1159 KSTYNEKD
+1159 KSTYNEQD
-1167 AANKRKELL
+1167 AANRRKELL

-1186 SEKVED
+1186 SEKVEN

-1245 QKGAAKYDAKYN
+1245 QKGAKKYDAKYN

-1268 EKVSKTK
+1268 KQVSKTK
-1275 VDNARSLAEA
+1275 VNNARSLAEA
-1285 QREERRILEEAGRE
+1285 QREERRILEAAGRE
-1299 NIIDELEFQFGI
+1299 NIIDELEFKFGI

-1326 MLEAGYAEFKDSQDY
+1326 MLEAGYKEFKDSQDY

-1378 NEYISKVVAS
+1378 NEYISNVVAS

-1487 RKYNETRA
+1487 RKYNETRT

-1597 GALKDAAEELRYAEL
+1597 GALKDAVNELKDAENELYW
-1612 DLIMAHKDTLGAY
+1612 AHQDTLHEYAMF
-1625 KDYDLDEFGNAMQY
+1625 DINEFGQS
-1639 NENGEEG
+1639 EEG
-1646 RMWKLEQADIDAQ
+1646 GKMWKLEQADIDAQ
-1659 RELTDAQNA
+1659 RELTAAQNA
-1668 YNEALKGNSAEEVA
+1668 YNKALKGNSAEEVT

-1703 AAKNAVTNAEQ
+1703 AARNAVTNAEK
-1714 REGNALTRVQS
+1714 REGNALTKVQS
-1725 LKKKEQKATKEAVKL
+1725 LKKKEQKATKEAVNL
-1740 TKQWASAIKDAAEM
+1740 TKQWAGAIKQAADM
-1754 FESPVASAISGIMGL
+1754 FESPIASAISGMMSL

-1775 SIEAMKNSGY
+1775 GIESIKKASDASAEGISKTAQ
-1785 GAAKGVEKVAKAVSN
+1785 AVTKAV
-1800 GIAIL
+1800 AIL
-1805 AIIQAAWQVINSIMS
+1805 AIIQAAWQVINTIMS
-1820 LFKGK
+1820 LFGGK
-1825 DEEEYKKRID
+1825 DEEEYRKRID

-1840 VDALDYAFNNLKED
+1840 VDALDYSFNNLKED

-1882 ELIKQQSKAHI
+1882 ELIKEQSKAHI
-1893 GHHSLEYYMK
+1893 GHHSLEHYMK
-1903 EEAGITNK
+1903 KEAGITDK
-1911 ELAEAKKWIAENGG
+1911 ELAEAKKRIEELGG
-1925 DVTTGW
+1925 DTSTGW
-1931 ITDWLYTL
+1931 ITDWIYTL
-1939 SAEKLKE
+1939 SADQLKQ
-1946 FLTTGLGTTITGK
+1946 FLTEGIGVTITGK

-1969 SGDEWLNDLQA
+1969 SGDEWLNDLQE
-1980 FADSAKTAE
+1980 FANSAQTAE
-1989 DIADE
+1989 DLADE
-1994 MAAKLNGISFD
+1994 MAAKLNGISLD
-2005 GLKDELKDLI
+2005 GLKDEIKSLVT
-2015 MTFDTSFNDINNSFD
+2015 TFDTSFNDINNSFD
-2030 EFMREAAYNKARSK
+2030 SFMREAAYNKARSR
-2044 YDEQLKKFYED
+2044 YDEQLEQFYND
-2055 LKDLNNLYTEGE
+2055 LRDINNLYTEGE
-2067 ISEEEYKKRVAELRE
+2067 ISEDEYRKRIAEMRE
-2082 RYKALVK
+2082 RYKSLVK
-2089 GAQDDYQQSLTD
+2089 GAQDDYQQQLTD
-2101 AGVNVKDIEQGATTG
+2101 AGVNVKDVEQGATTG
-2116 GFEAMSEDTGTELN
+2116 GFEALSEDTGTELN
-2130 GRFASM
+2130 GRFAAM

-2145 NTTKLLEYTLN
+2145 NTTQLLVLGGAI
-2156 LHDIADE
+2156 HDIADE
-2163 IRDVQVNSYMELRE
+2163 IRDVQVNSYLELRE

-2190 DMQENIKKIKEQ
+2190 TMQEDIKKIKEN

>member
-1 MADLYFKINADYEEL
+1 
-16 IRMQREATRL
+16 MQREATRL

-32 FSGSK
+32 FSGSR

-101 FRDSQSECESTLRV
+101 FRDSQAECEGTLRV

-175 TASMENVRS
+175 TASMEHVKT
-184 ADELYR
+184 ADEYYR
-190 VSNASKETSD
+190 VSEAQKEASA
-200 AQVQSLEQVIAAE
+200 AQVQSLEQVVAAE

-228 RLGQQAL
+228 RLGTQAL

-242 DMSNVFTSMGIS
+242 DMANVFTSMGVS
-254 DSGFT
+254 DGGFT
-259 EQVQKLEDAALNLAG
+259 EQVQKLEDAALGLAG
-274 TSNVE
+274 TSNVK
-279 VAQQVANEVKAVFEN
+279 VAQQVADEVKAVFER
-294 ALAELQ
+294 ALDELRQ
-300 KAKDSVPDIEQLHI
+300 AKESVPDIEALHI
-314 QENDAEYRAAIDKQK
+314 QENDADYRAAIDKQK
-329 EEIATIQAKRD
+329 EEIANIQAKRD

-346 EERQQQISNELEMLE
+346 EERQQQINEELEMLE
-361 RRRNAYQQTLDVAG
+361 RRRNAYQQSIDTAT
-375 AQEEIPVSV
+375 AESPVSF
-384 SNDEIEHLQAVKEN
+384 NEEDTEHLQAVKEN
-398 LAECNSEIASLRGEL
+398 LAECNSEISVLRDEL
-413 SQLEQSENAES
+413 SQLEQAES
-424 SKAQQD
+424 AEASKAQQD
-430 IAERTS
+430 IAEKTALVEEYRRQLSATA
-436 LIEGYKQQL
+436 QFQL
-445 SELALHELN
+445 SEDEAS
-454 QAEKQEAA
+454 AER
-462 AQKDAEIA
+462 AQKE
-470 AQKQAEMEAQRAEA
+470 AEA
-484 ERQDGITLKQIADMQ
+484 ERLQQEHLEAQLAAAEKLDGETLKQIDDLQA
-499 ELIDKERERVD
+499 LISKERERVE
-510 VLKQQAEEAQ
+510 VLRQQAEEAQ

-529 AKPSVLDVV
+529 AKPSLL
-538 NPFAMGK
+538 NPFPVGK
-545 LDAADAAVG
+545 IDAAEAAILDADTKAG
-554 DANAKTEEYEAAK
+554 EYEAAS
-567 ETLKSYEEELDGLVG
+567 ETLRQYESELDGLVQ
-582 KLSDAGRA
+582 KLSDAGMKQ
-590 EYEHNEALRV
+590 YEHNEALRV
-600 AKEQSEQLAKTLHE
+600 AKEQSEELAKSLRE
-614 QGLANRF
+614 QGVAGQT
-621 ATGELEATTDA
+621 ATGELEATSEA
-632 AKRLKFETLKQNSI
+632 AKRLRFENLRQAIT
-646 EINAKLDELAQKL
+646 EGNAKLDELAQKL
-659 VEAKNAAVN
+659 VRAKEAADN
-668 ANANLEIAGRALREG
+668 ANDDLALAGRALREG

-691 NFEAAQEAAEKANN
+691 NFEEAQEAAAKANEN
-705 TLQQTAAEY
+705 LQQTAAEY
-714 NEVKQAQDEIN
+714 NNVKQGQDELN

-733 HHVRMRTQIMN
+733 YHARMRTQIMN
-744 AREEMMQLIAAG
+744 ARDELMQMIAAG
-756 KQGTPEFQKLATE
+756 KQGTPEFQRMSQE
-769 AGAMRRQMNL
+769 AGNLRKQMNM

-791 KNLATL
+791 KGLATL
-797 KTTLQGVAG
+797 KTSLQGVAG

-817 FNTKSEDMAKIQTKI
+817 FNSKSEDMAKIQTKI

-852 SNTMIAIQQV
+852 SITMIALQQV
-862 KTWALALAKKGEAVA
+862 KTWALALAHKGEAVA

-888 NAAMAASPI
+888 NAAMMANPI
-897 GAITALVMAAAAAI
+897 GAIIALATAAAAAI
-911 WALWNALSS
+911 WALWSALSS
-920 ETEAEKEHK
+920 ETEAEKEYK

-936 EIQQE
+936 SAQQD
-941 VARKTADAYSSNL
+941 VARKTAEAYSANL
-954 KAYEDLRESYNKTA
+954 KSYEDLRESYNKTA
-968 KDVKA
+968 NDVKA
-973 KSEWWNAHKSDLQKL
+973 KTAWWNAHKTDLEKL

-1006 DRVKDALMQ
+1006 DRVKDALLQ

-1045 KVNDKVSGT
+1045 HVNDKVSGT

-1091 ANSAN
+1091 ANSAQ
-1096 IYNLYKGQQE
+1096 IYNMYKGQQE
-1106 EARLNKVLDNL
+1106 EARLNKVVANLD
-1117 NKQIEDAEKEAKVSI
+1117 KQIDQMEKDAKIAI
-1132 GNNARVTLDEIQS
+1132 GNNARVTLSEIQN
-1145 TKPTGRSTKGGGST
+1145 TKPTGRGGRGSGST
-1159 KSTYNEKD
+1159 KDTYKEED

-1224 EDEKKQLIEAYR
+1224 EDEKEKLIEAYR

-1245 QKGAAKYDAKYN
+1245 QKGAKKYDAKYN
-1257 EILNTSDEDIW
+1257 EILNTSDEEIW
-1268 EKVSKTK
+1268 KKVSQTK
-1275 VDNARSLAEA
+1275 VENAKALAEA
-1285 QREERRILEEAGRE
+1285 QREERKILEAAGKE
-1299 NIIDELEFQFGI
+1299 NVIDELEFKFGI
-1311 GNVEVA
+1311 GNVDVV
-1317 SRPIVEAKK
+1317 SRPMVEAKE
-1326 MLEAGYAEFKDSQDY
+1326 MLKAGYAEFKDALEDGY
-1341 ATVFSMGNAFTDKE
+1341 ATVYSMGNAFKDKE
-1355 GMEREILYTP
+1355 GAEREILYTP

-1446 NTRQQQIIM
+1446 NTRQQQIII

-1463 IINKAQLDA
+1463 ILNKAQMDA

-1480 DKQLAIQ
+1480 DKQLVIQ
-1487 RKYNETRA
+1487 RKYNDTRA
-1495 KLEEQRRKGL
+1495 KLDEQRRKGL
-1505 INDSA
+1505 ISETA
-1510 YSVLKESIDER
+1510 YTQLNESINER
-1521 EQAELNRLDLDRF
+1521 EQAELSKLDLDRF

-1549 DSDALQKV
+1549 DSEALQKV
-1557 YDEMQRQMDEAAAT
+1557 YDEMSRQMDEAAAT

-1597 GALKDAAEELRYAEL
+1597 GALKDAVKELEYAEL
-1612 DLIMAHKDTLGAY
+1612 DLIMAHKDTLGVY
-1625 KDYDLDEFGNAMQY
+1625 QDFDINEFGQA
-1639 NENGEEG
+1639 EEG
-1646 RMWKLEQADIDAQ
+1646 GKMWQLEQADIDAQ
-1659 RELTDAQNA
+1659 KELTDARKA
-1668 YNEALKGNSAEEVA
+1668 YNEALNSGDSEAFTAAKERLAEAEKNEQATALALTAARNQVA
-1682 NAQKRLTDAEQN
+1682 NAEQK
-1694 AQTTALQLT
+1694 
-1703 AAKNAVTNAEQ
+1703 
-1714 REGNALTRVQS
+1714 EGNALVKVQS
-1725 LKKKEQKATKEAVKL
+1725 LKKKEQKATKEAVNL
-1740 TKQWASAIKDAAEM
+1740 TKQWASAIKDAADM
-1754 FESPVASAISGIMGL
+1754 FESPIASAISGMMSL
-1769 TSTTLD
+1769 TYTTLD
-1775 SIEAMKNSGY
+1775 GIESIKKASDASAE
-1785 GAAKGVEKVAKAVSN
+1785 GVSKTAQAVTKAV
-1800 GIAIL
+1800 AIL

-1820 LFKGK
+1820 LFGGK

-1865 AYIKAVE
+1865 AYIKSVE

-1893 GHHSLEYYMK
+1893 GHHSLEHYMK

-2030 EFMREAAYNKARSK
+2030 EFMREAAYNKARTK

-2116 GFEAMSEDTGTELN
+2116 GFEALSEDTGTELN
-2130 GRFASM
+2130 GRFAAM